1 MSQLE
6 VPQTPHPA
14 PPTTPPP
21 PPLPPPAAP
30 KSDEGGPPAPRH
42 SLLAFTMI
50 EIAISLAIIGFALV
64 AIIGILP
71 TGMNVQ
77 KENRQETIIAQDVS
91 VLMDGIRNGAK
102 GLDDLTNA
110 VTQISIDATEYANAG
125 RGVSHR
131 YVYTRTSATID

>member
-1 MSQLE
+1 MNPRIKCQMSSVRCQ
-6 VPQTPHPA
+6 VASVTRH
-14 PPTTPPP
+14 TSRITSPPP
-21 PPLPPPAAP
+21 PRHPSLVT
-30 KSDEGGPPAPRH
+30 RH

-50 EIAISLAIIGFALV
+50 EIAISLAVIGFALV

-77 KENRQETIIAQDVS
+77 KENREDTIIAQDVS